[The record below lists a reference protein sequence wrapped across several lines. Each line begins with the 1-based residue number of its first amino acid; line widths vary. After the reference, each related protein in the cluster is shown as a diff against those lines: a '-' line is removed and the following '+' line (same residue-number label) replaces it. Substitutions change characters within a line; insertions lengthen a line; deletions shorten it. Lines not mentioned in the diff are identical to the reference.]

1 MNTVAIPQTLHLSP
15 TQLTAVPVKVK
26 LAVSPPIFELAAVPP
41 LKAATSGPRSVQP
54 VPVKVAALSSKRV
67 VEVVVTVKLLAL
79 VAVPPGVVT
88 LIGPLVAPLGTVAV
102 IEVAELTLKV
112 ALTALKVTAVA
123 PLKLVP
129 LIVTTVPT
137 APLVGVKLVIVGALA
152 VTVKLLLLVAVP
164 PGVVTPIGPLV
175 APLGTVAVIEVAE
188 LTLKAALTPLKAT
201 ALAPVKLVPLMLTL
215 VPTGPLA
222 GVKLLI
228 VGALAVTV
236 KLLLLVAVPPGVV
249 TLIGPLVAP
258 LGTVA
263 VIEVAGLTVKAA
275 LTPLKATALAP
286 VKLVPLMLTL
296 VPTGPLPGV
305 KPLIVGGLTLETV
318 TVTGPEFQ
326 RTPKISCATA
336 VKVCEPLP
344 TVRVS
349 QETEY
354 GALVA
359 RPMKLLSTKK
369 STNETE

>member
-1 MNTVAIPQTLHLSP
+1 
-15 TQLTAVPVKVK
+15 VK
-26 LAVSPPIFELAAVPP
+26 LVIVGALA
-41 LKAATSGPRSVQP
+41 
-54 VPVKVAALSSKRV
+54 
-67 VEVVVTVKLLAL
+67 VTVKLPLL

-88 LIGPLVAPLGTVAV
+88 LIGPVVAPLGTVAV
-102 IEVAELTLKV
+102 IEVAELTLK
-112 ALTALKVTAVA
+112 
-123 PLKLVP
+123 P
-129 LIVTTVPT
+129 
-137 APLVGVKLVIVGALA
+137 
-152 VTVKLLLLVAVP
+152 
-164 PGVVTPIGPLV
+164 
-175 APLGTVAVIEVAE
+175 
-188 LTLKAALTPLKAT
+188 
-201 ALAPVKLVPLMLTL
+201 
-215 VPTGPLA
+215 
-222 GVKLLI
+222 
-228 VGALAVTV
+228 
-236 KLLLLVAVPPGVV
+236 
-249 TLIGPLVAP
+249 
-258 LGTVA
+258 
-263 VIEVAGLTVKAA
+263 A

-369 STNETE
+369 STNETEREPTMLTLALTGIVPLTVEPELGDVMVTIRLPGAGSCADAWGGMPTALNKASSAAA